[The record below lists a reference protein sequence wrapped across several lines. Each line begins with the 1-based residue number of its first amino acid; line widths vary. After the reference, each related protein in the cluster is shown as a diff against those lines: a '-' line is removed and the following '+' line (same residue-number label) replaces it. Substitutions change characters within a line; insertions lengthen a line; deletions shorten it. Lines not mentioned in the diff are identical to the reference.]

1 MVSHLFSVHYFVIF
15 ALFKQN
21 HFLNEKTE
29 QNYCMPNASTHP
41 LLDTVQFPKDI
52 RSLPINRLP
61 QLCDELRH
69 FIITQSANNPGHLGA
84 SLGAIELTVAV
95 HYVFNTPSD
104 KLVWD
109 VGHQAYAHKIITG
122 RKEQFETNRK
132 YKGISG
138 FPKMCE
144 SEYDAF
150 GTGHASTSISAVL
163 GMATAARL
171 AGNLAQHHVAI
182 IGDGAM
188 GGGMAFE
195 AMNQAGGSQENMLVI
210 LNDNR
215 IAIDENVGAMSQY
228 LLRITSSKSYN
239 RFKKGVW
246 KFLNFSTVIV
256 QTISR
261 LGNSVK
267 GQIVSKSNLFQQ
279 LGFRYFGPADGHDV
293 VKLVRI
299 LSNLKE
305 IHGPKLLHVVTKKGK
320 GLPLAEENQVL
331 YHFPGNYDP
340 ETGEI
345 ILPDMH
351 NMPPKYQTVFG
362 ETILELALKDEK
374 IVGITPAMATGC
386 SLTIMREKLPHR
398 VFDVGIAEPHAVT
411 FAAGLAA
418 AGYIPFSNV
427 YSSFLQRSY
436 DQIVHDVVLQQLPVI
451 FCIDRAG
458 LVGEDGPTH
467 HGIFDLAFL
476 RTVPKIIIASPLN
489 EAELRNLMFTA
500 YSERTFPFAI
510 RYPRGTGVL
519 VDWKTPFERLE
530 IGKSKLLKQ
539 GKEVAVLSL
548 GPLGNNVSQ
557 AISILEKEGKTPTHI
572 DVRFLKP
579 IDKKMLDEICTT
591 HHTII
596 TVEDGTVSGGLFTAV
611 SEYLIEKQYATK
623 VSPIAIPD
631 TFVEH
636 GDIPNLYKSVG
647 FDVESLAQK
656 TGQLFLTT
664 NLNI

>member
-1 MVSHLFSVHYFVIF
+1 MADHF
-15 ALFKQN
+15 A
-21 HFLNEKTE
+21 
-29 QNYCMPNASTHP
+29 YP
-41 LLDTVQFPKDI
+41 LLDEIRFPKDI
-52 RSLPINRLP
+52 RSLSIEKLP
-61 QLCDELRH
+61 QLCDELRK

-84 SLGAIELTVAV
+84 SLGTVEITVAI
-95 HYVFNTPSD
+95 HYVFDTPND

-109 VGHQAYAHKIITG
+109 VGHQAYTHKIITG
-122 RKEQFETNRK
+122 RKEQFSTNRK
-132 YKGISG
+132 YKGMSG
-138 FPKMCE
+138 FPKMSE

-150 GTGHASTSISAVL
+150 GTGHASTSISAIL

-171 AGNLAQHHVAI
+171 AENNTQQHIAV

-195 AMNQAGGSQENMLVI
+195 ALNQAGGAQENMLVI

-239 RFKKGVW
+239 RFKKGLW
-246 KFLNFSTVIV
+246 KLLNFSQFFI
-256 QTISR
+256 QIFSR
-261 LGNSVK
+261 LGNAIK

-279 LGFRYFGPADGHDV
+279 LGFRYFGPADGHEV
-293 VKLVRI
+293 VQLVRI
-299 LSNLKE
+299 LSNLKM
-305 IHGPKLLHVVTKKGK
+305 IQGPKLLHIVTVKGK
-320 GLPLAEENQVL
+320 GLQLAEENQIA
-331 YHFPGNYDP
+331 YHFPGNIDP

-345 ILPDMH
+345 IVPDDK

-362 ETILELALKDEK
+362 ETILELALNDEK

-386 SLTIMREKLPHR
+386 SLTIMRDHLPHR

-418 AGYIPFSNV
+418 AGYIPFCNI

-436 DQIVHDVVLQQLPVI
+436 DQIVHDVALQQLPVI

-467 HGIFDLAFL
+467 HGVFDLAFL
-476 RTVPKIIIASPLN
+476 RNIPNMIIASPLN
-489 EAELRNLMFTA
+489 ESELRNMMFTA
-500 YSERTFPFAI
+500 YQERTKPFAI
-510 RYPRGTGVL
+510 RYPRGTGVMKN
-519 VDWKTPFERLE
+519 WKTPLKTLE
-530 IGKSKLLKQ
+530 VGKSKLLKQ

-557 AISILEKEGKTPTHI
+557 AITILEKEGIAPTHV

-579 IDKKMLDEICTT
+579 FDKQMLDDICVT

-596 TVEDGTVSGGLFTAV
+596 TVEDGTVVGGLFSEV
-611 SEYLIEKQYATK
+611 SEYMIEKQYATK
-623 VSPIAIPD
+623 VSPIALPD
-631 TFVEH
+631 AFIEH
-636 GDIPNLYKSVG
+636 GDIANLHKLVG
-647 FDVESLAQK
+647 FDVESMVNRIK
-656 TGQLFLTT
+656 K
-664 NLNI
+664 II

>member
-1 MVSHLFSVHYFVIF
+1 MANHLTY
-15 ALFKQN
+15 
-21 HFLNEKTE
+21 T
-29 QNYCMPNASTHP
+29 
-41 LLDTVQFPKDI
+41 LLDKVQFPEDI
-52 RSLPINRLP
+52 RSFPLEKLP
-61 QLCDELRH
+61 QLCNEIRH

-84 SLGAIELTVAV
+84 SLGTVELTVAL
-95 HYVFNTPSD
+95 HYVFNTPND

-109 VGHQAYAHKIITG
+109 VGHQAYTHKIITG
-122 RKEQFETNRK
+122 RKEQFATNRK

-138 FPKMCE
+138 FPKMDE

-150 GTGHASTSISAVL
+150 GTGHSSTSISAIL

-171 AGNLAQHHVAI
+171 AGNTSQHHVAV

-195 AMNQAGGSQENMLVI
+195 AMNQAGGANENLLVI

-239 RFKKGVW
+239 RVKKKLW
-246 KFLNFSTVIV
+246 KFFNFSKFIV
-256 QTISR
+256 QVFRSF
-261 LGNSVK
+261 GNALK

-305 IHGPKLLHVVTKKGK
+305 LKGPKLLHIVTVKGK
-320 GLPLAEENQVL
+320 GLTLAEENQIV

-340 ETGEI
+340 DTGE
-345 ILPDMH
+345 LVVPDTQGK
-351 NMPPKYQTVFG
+351 PPKYQTVFG
-362 ETILELALKDEK
+362 ETILELALQDEK
-374 IVGITPAMATGC
+374 VVGITPAMATGC
-386 SLTIMREKLPHR
+386 SLTIMRNQLPHR
-398 VFDVGIAEPHAVT
+398 VFDVGIAEQHAVT

-418 AGYIPFSNV
+418 AGYIPFCNI
-427 YSSFLQRSY
+427 YSTFLQRGY
-436 DQIVHDVVLQQLPVI
+436 DQIIHDVALQKLPVI

-467 HGIFDLAFL
+467 HGIFDLSFL
-476 RTVPKIIIASPLN
+476 RPIPNMIIAAPRN
-489 EAELRNLMFTA
+489 EAELRNMMFTA
-500 YSERTFPFAI
+500 YSERETPFAI
-510 RYPRGTGVL
+510 RYPRGAGVT
-519 VDWKTPFERLE
+519 VDWKSPLEKLE
-530 IGKSKLLKQ
+530 IGKSKLLKK
-539 GKEVAVLSL
+539 GKEFAVLSL

-557 AISILEKEGKTPTHI
+557 AISIIENEGITPTHI

-579 IDKKMLDEICTT
+579 CDKKMLDEICST

-596 TVEDGTVSGGLFTAV
+596 TVEDGIVTGGLFSEV
-611 SEYLIEKQYATK
+611 SEYIIEKQYTTK
-623 VSPIAIPD
+623 VIPIAIPD
-631 TFVEH
+631 TFIEH
-636 GDIPNLYKSVG
+636 GDIANLYKSVG
-647 FDVESLAQK
+647 FDVESLVVRFK
-656 TGQLFLTT
+656 
-664 NLNI
+664 NSKI

>member
-1 MVSHLFSVHYFVIF
+1 MTDTPSY
-15 ALFKQN
+15 
-21 HFLNEKTE
+21 
-29 QNYCMPNASTHP
+29 P
-41 LLDTVQFPKDI
+41 LLDLVQFPEDI
-52 RSLPINRLP
+52 KKLSIEQLP
-61 QLCDELRH
+61 QLCHELRH

-84 SLGAIELTVAV
+84 SLGTIELTIAI
-95 HYVFNTPSD
+95 HYVFDTPND

-122 RKEQFETNRK
+122 RKERFDVNRK

-138 FPKMCE
+138 FPKKSE

-171 AGNLAQHHVAI
+171 AENHSQHHIAV

-195 AMNQAGGSQENMLVI
+195 AMNQAGGEQTNMLVI

-215 IAIDENVGAMSQY
+215 IAIDKNVGAMSQY
-228 LLRITSSKSYN
+228 LLKITSSKSYN
-239 RFKKGVW
+239 RFKKGLW
-246 KFLNFSTVIV
+246 KFFSANQFITK
-256 QTISR
+256 TFSR
-261 LGNSVK
+261 FGNAIK

-293 VKLVRI
+293 LKLVRI
-299 LSNLKE
+299 LTNLKE
-305 IHGPKLLHVVTKKGK
+305 IHGPKLLHIVTIKGK
-320 GLPLAEENQVL
+320 GLPLAEENQVT

-340 ETGEI
+340 ETGELI
-345 ILPDMH
+345 IPDEH
-351 NMPPKYQTVFG
+351 NKPPKYQTVFG
-362 ETILELALKDEK
+362 ETILELAQKDEK
-374 IVGITPAMATGC
+374 VVGITPAMATGC
-386 SLTIMREKLPHR
+386 SLTIMREKFPHR

-418 AGYIPFSNV
+418 AGYIPFCNI

-436 DQIVHDVVLQQLPVI
+436 DQIVHDVALQKLPVI

-467 HGIFDLAFL
+467 HGAFDLAFL
-476 RTVPKIIIASPLN
+476 RTIPNLIITSPIN

-500 YSERTFPFAI
+500 YSDRKQPFAI
-510 RYPRGTGVL
+510 RYPRGTGVM
-519 VDWKTPFERLE
+519 VNWKTPLE
-530 IGKSKLLKQ
+530 KLKIGTSNLIKK
-539 GKEVAVLSL
+539 GKNIAVLSL
-548 GPLGNNVSQ
+548 GPLGNNVTD
-557 AISILEKEGKTPTHI
+557 AISILEKEGIIPTHI

-579 IDKKMLDEICTT
+579 IDKNMLDEICRT

-596 TVEDGTVSGGLFTAV
+596 TVEDGTRVGGLFSEV
-611 SEYLIEKQYATK
+611 SEYIIEKNYATE
-623 VSPIAIPD
+623 VSAIALPD
-631 TFVEH
+631 AFVEQ
-636 GDIPNLYKSVG
+636 GDIPNLYKMVG
-647 FDVESLAQK
+647 FDVESMVEFITFVHFK
-656 TGQLFLTT
+656 K
-664 NLNI
+664 NS